1 VSEQRR
7 PFELQ
12 PVLRGELIELR
23 PLKPEDFPALY
34 AVASD
39 PLIWEQHPASDRYEK
54 EVFEG
59 FFREALASGGAL
71 IALDAKDGRVIG
83 SSRFHGFDPDRSE
96 IEIGWTF
103 LARSYWGGVYN
114 REMKRLMLTHALR
127 FVDRVVFLVGPKN
140 WRSRKAMEKIGGI
153 LAGERTDRNGRVS
166 VVYEITSQAFRDSFA
181 PSRSGIITSAIALA
195 LFWGGLGFALA
206 QGENAARQAEF
217 VRARGEKLVLGSKA
231 EEVRLRGV
239 AFTPRAT
246 ANPRREDYEAV
257 RRMGMNTV
265 LLALNDRSFS
275 EASSARSEAWDRI
288 DAHIR
293 FARANGIRL
302 VLFLL
307 GIEGAQFVPGTEPFD
322 YRIWE
327 EDKLQQHYLRL
338 WRSIAD
344 RYSHEPQIAGFAI
357 FGEPVTSGSAEQW
370 SKLAA
375 RASQTIREVDKN
387 HAIFVERVYGENRAR
402 REVSGTDLP
411 PERAFPLV
419 SDGNVVYMFYFFER
433 DEYTHQFAPWRPE
446 LQKSLRYP
454 DAEHLISYEEPGGL
468 RRRFGFER
476 GYLEFYLK
484 RQLEF
489 GRAHQAPMFVWGGA
503 LKGCFTREKGGLDWL
518 TDVVSLFEAN
528 HLQWVLWAYRDDNF
542 GIDENEAIKRLLAER
557 LSRSET
563 NLESLRNAR
572 D

>member
-1 VSEQRR
+1 VSEPRAS
-7 PFELQ
+7 FELQ

-23 PLKPEDFPALY
+23 PLRPEDFPALY
-34 AVASD
+34 AVACD
-39 PLIWEQHPASDRYEK
+39 PLIWEQHPASDRYQK

-71 IALDAKDGRVIG
+71 IALDARDGRIIG
-83 SSRFHGFDPDRSE
+83 SSRFHGFNPGRSE

-114 REMKRLMLTHALR
+114 REMKRLMLTHAFR
-127 FVDRVVFLVGPKN
+127 FVERVVFLVGPTN

-153 LAGERTDRNGRVS
+153 LAGQRTDRNGRVS
-166 VVYEITSQAFRDSFA
+166 VVYEITRQAFRDSFT
-181 PSRSGIITSAIALA
+181 PSPSGIVTTAIALA
-195 LFWGGLGFALA
+195 LFGGGMGVALLA
-206 QGENAARQAEF
+206 QSQESPGQADF
-217 VRARGEKLVLGSKA
+217 VRARGEKLVLAGKA

-239 AFTPRAT
+239 AFPPRAT

-275 EASSARSEAWDRI
+275 EASSAHSEAWDRI
-288 DAHIR
+288 DSHIR
-293 FARANGIRL
+293 FARASGIRL

-327 EDKLQQHYLRL
+327 EDELQQRYLRL

-344 RYSHEPQIAGFAI
+344 RYSREPQIAGFAT
-357 FGEPVTSGSAEQW
+357 FGEPVTSGPAEQW
-370 SKLAA
+370 SKLAGRTC
-375 RASQTIREVDKN
+375 RAIREVDKN
-387 HAIFVERVYGENRAR
+387 HAIFVERVYGENRVR
-402 REVSGTDLP
+402 REVSATDLP
-411 PERAFPLV
+411 PEHAFPLV

-454 DAEHLISYEEPGGL
+454 DAEHLIS
-468 RRRFGFER
+468 
-476 GYLEFYLK
+476 
-484 RQLEF
+484 
-489 GRAHQAPMFVWGGA
+489 
-503 LKGCFTREKGGLDWL
+503 
-518 TDVVSLFEAN
+518 
-528 HLQWVLWAYRDDNF
+528 
-542 GIDENEAIKRLLAER
+542 
-557 LSRSET
+557 
-563 NLESLRNAR
+563 
-572 D
+572 